1 MFLLFMF
8 IYMIMLPYQVAILS
22 RIDRDADFTTPSPV
36 LTIEVNTIMIIFNIY
51 IFIMVQGAV
60 PNTSMQ
66 FLVHP
71 NFIGMAL
78 SKQDRGKSI
87 TLDD

>member
-8 IYMIMLPYQVAILS
+8 VYMIMLPYQVAILS
-22 RIDRDADFTTPSPV
+22 RIDRDANFTTPSLV
-36 LTIEVNTIMIIFNIY
+36 LTIEVIMITMIFNIY
-51 IFIMVQGAV
+51 IFIMVQEAV
-60 PNTSMQ
+60 PNTSTQ

-71 NFIGMAL
+71 NFIGMTL

-87 TLDD
+87 TR